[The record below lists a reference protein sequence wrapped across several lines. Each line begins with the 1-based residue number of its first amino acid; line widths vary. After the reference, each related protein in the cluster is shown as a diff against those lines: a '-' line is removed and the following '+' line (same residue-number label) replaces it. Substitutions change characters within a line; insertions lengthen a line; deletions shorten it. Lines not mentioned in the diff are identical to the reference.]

1 MTVIAGIA
9 SEGVV
14 YLSGDRGASDG
25 DSILSMTT
33 PKICKVGDFVIGYA
47 GSGGLG
53 QIVKHLECWNRHPTK
68 H

>member
-25 DSILSMTT
+25 DSIIIYDYPENL
-33 PKICKVGDFVIGYA
+33 
-47 GSGGLG
+47 
-53 QIVKHLECWNRHPTK
+53 
-68 H
+68 